1 MLQFIKKI
9 LRLRKQNDAVK
20 LVFLFSILA
29 ITSLSLAIVHIVQ
42 YAKIVAGHVEYIAVD
57 TEGSVTDG
65 KIRTLSEIDTVLCI
79 SRNYEQTIIFRNGEK
94 EIRMICYALDDAYIK
109 QAYKIECISSMQ
121 IFYAN
126 DMAFSQIRQSLITY
140 GYENPTD
147 EMQVSYMDAVG
158 GHEQDAYGD
167 YSGMQTMQ
175 YKTAKIVRADVG
187 DNKEPYLF
195 CAGDP
200 IDLKKNAGEVRIL
213 LDNQSESHNVIAH
226 LNTLSMS
233 VENTESIKQIQTDM
247 EIKLLKVQY
256 ECIIVCLCILA
267 AFVIGRLVS
276 KAQ

>member
-29 ITSLSLAIVHIVQ
+29 ITSLSLAIVHIAQ

-65 KIRTLSEIDTVLCI
+65 KIRTMSEVDTVLCV

-94 EIRMICYALDDAYIK
+94 EIQMACYALDDAYIK

-158 GHEQDAYGD
+158 GHEQDVYGD
-167 YSGMQTMQ
+167 DSGIQTMQ

-195 CAGDP
+195 CAGDT

-247 EIKLLKVQY
+247 EIKLLKVRY
-256 ECIIVCLCILA
+256 ECIIFCLCILA

>member
-29 ITSLSLAIVHIVQ
+29 ITSLSLAIVHIAQ

-65 KIRTLSEIDTVLCI
+65 KIRTLSEVDTVLCV

-158 GHEQDAYGD
+158 GHEQDVYGD
-167 YSGMQTMQ
+167 DSGMRTMQ

-195 CAGDP
+195 CAGDT

-233 VENTESIKQIQTDM
+233 VGNTESIKQIQTDM
-247 EIKLLKVQY
+247 EIKLLKVWY
-256 ECIIVCLCILA
+256 ECIIVCLCMLA
-267 AFVIGRLVS
+267 AFVIGRLVW